1 MAVNVESATNI
12 GSAIVPPPNRSP
24 RSRQLSLSS
33 SPSVAA
39 PGSTRRGSTPSGR
52 SSLFSFP
59 WGRPANV
66 KRQTSTELQQAHAA
80 AAATAAASTSPSTAA
95 AAAAP
100 PRRRWFRYP
109 VRVPILSLLLVS
121 LLARTSE
128 GWTSICGFLCGF
140 LLFEGFSAPETGHP
154 NRFDTLMRKCTNSI
168 RACRK
173 RRRKRAAGSLARRR
187 MSAQG
192 GLGTV
197 AAHATQ
203 ESFRKRIIGRLSSWI
218 RSPFRACLAC
228 CRRRS
233 KKHAGAHAVRNSN
246 TDSDDPAS
254 ARPLLSENESAA
266 DFPRS
271 SPDDSAATAA
281 TIAAAVAE
289 EEESDVL
296 LDVAL
301 SVTEDLEAPPASAA
315 NSAGDSSAA
324 GAAAASQS
332 PAGADAPIT
341 PLHPLTD
348 LTDSPL
354 LLPSLPSLPTVSSL
368 EPADLEDDP
377 PSVSAPGSGS
387 AEHAS
392 TNLGVTGGV
401 VNFAHVSVSLRFTF
415 RAYHI
420 HLHHWLYL
428 LIILLFLYM
437 EQVGARAGG
446 DEDAKRAESGAC
458 IVQEGSAQVILRCVL
473 CVRRYGGKS
482 TQRPRRSTRSSQL
495 SVLAARYKDSNT
507 QTGIGSCGG
516 RCMTRCMLEQTGL
529 QAQAQDRRRPQ
540 QLLLPSQL
548 PRTPWIQLPAPVALL
563 PRQSRCSLAVP
574 LRART
579 VACTVR
585 AHRA

>member
-1 MAVNVESATNI
+1 MHESAFGDEAATVGEAGMTNTAGGSSQSGSSRTNAGAPRVPGTPMGSATMAVAVEAAPI
-12 GSAIVPPPNRSP
+12 VGSAVPPPNRSP
-24 RSRQLSLSS
+24 RARQLSVSS
-33 SPSVAA
+33 ASPSLAV
-39 PGSTRRGSTPSGR
+39 PGSSRRGSAM
-52 SSLFSFP
+52 FSFP
-59 WGRPANV
+59 WGRP
-66 KRQTSTELQQAHAA
+66 KRQTSMEMQQAHAA
-80 AAATAAASTSPSTAA
+80 AAAAATAAAATAAAITSPSTAAA

-187 MSAQG
+187 MSAQV
-192 GLGTV
+192 GLGSL

-203 ESFRKRIIGRLSSWI
+203 ESFRKRIMGRLSSWI
-218 RSPFRACLAC
+218 RSPFRACVAC
-228 CRRRS
+228 CRRRA
-233 KKHAGAHAVRNSN
+233 KKHSATQAPRNSN

-254 ARPLLSENESAA
+254 ARPLLSENESGAE
-266 DFPRS
+266 FPRS

-281 TIAAAVAE
+281 AIEAAVAE

-301 SVTEDLEAPPASAA
+301 SVTEDLEAPTTSASNAGGGDASAA
-315 NSAGDSSAA
+315 G
-324 GAAAASQS
+324 GAATSQTT
-332 PAGADAPIT
+332 DAPNT

-348 LTDSPL
+348 LTDSSPL

-377 PSVSAPGSGS
+377 PSVSASGSGPGSADGT
-387 AEHAS
+387 HAS

-437 EQVGARAGG
+437 EQVWWKEHAASAPIYAFFSAFCLGGSVQGLKYADWSETHTELTRTRRA
-446 DEDAKRAESGAC
+446 AEGRDRRSDDTADIVVVCCAC
-458 IVQEGSAQVILRCVL
+458 AQV
-473 CVRRYGGKS
+473 
-482 TQRPRRSTRSSQL
+482 
-495 SVLAARYKDSNT
+495 
-507 QTGIGSCGG
+507 
-516 RCMTRCMLEQTGL
+516 E
-529 QAQAQDRRRPQ
+529 
-540 QLLLPSQL
+540 
-548 PRTPWIQLPAPVALL
+548 
-563 PRQSRCSLAVP
+563 
-574 LRART
+574 
-579 VACTVR
+579 
-585 AHRA
+585 